1 MKALNKLFI
10 AAIAAISMTACNNE
24 LGEQQANNSG
34 IINFRMGIGAST
46 SSRIA
51 MDDDKYSATFAKGD
65 EVGIFVKDKDSYT
78 NIKYSTEDGTNWT
91 GGPIKAP
98 ADETYSY
105 TFYAYYPYNE
115 SNTDASSITTT
126 VKTDQG
132 TNGYIKNDFL
142 ISTATTSNTTV
153 NLPFD
158 HALSLVEVKLA
169 GDGAAEGATV
179 SILDVATDATIDLTT
194 STVTTGTT
202 KANVTMDA
210 LTGVAMKYRAIVPEQ
225 KISANTSIFKIVS
238 GGITYQASFNN
249 DVTFEKGKYLAM
261 IITLG
266 KDGTTAEIEITTG
279 ATIND
284 WTEGDGG
291 DVSVEEEPLILPFGD
306 ALTEVTSAPTSL
318 TADTWFGLKRKVDE
332 AGDIAYSI
340 ETDETTICGKA
351 AKLSYTSTWD
361 PTGGNNKT
369 GAAVNNSW
377 YIATLGYYHY
387 ASVNRSIYKV
397 TLKVKGDTNKAGT
410 VSKLVFTCRNADNSS
425 SFGAST
431 SSENFLATTVSVTPK
446 TANTW
451 EEYIFYINFNKKSTA
466 VGTVPTTDIDE
477 KGNNYAKRWIDSE
490 PSDYSKF
497 DLRIYTNDAATSS
510 VTSNKATI
518 YISDVVMEPYKAE

>member
-24 LGEQQANNSG
+24 LEEQQANNSG

-126 VKTDQG
+126 VKTDQE

-291 DVSVEEEPLILPFGD
+291 NVSTGVTEMDIPLPTDGEFTTINKNWSATTTSQQIPQTDPDGWYKRSGKTTATTAGYDSEEE
-306 ALTEVTSAPTSL
+306 ALT
-318 TADTWFGLKRKVDE
+318 
-332 AGDIAYSI
+332 I
-340 ETDETTICGKA
+340 TT
-351 AKLSYTSTWD
+351 
-361 PTGGNNKT
+361 
-369 GAAVNNSW
+369 
-377 YIATLGYYHY
+377 
-387 ASVNRSIYKV
+387 
-397 TLKVKGDTNKAGT
+397 
-410 VSKLVFTCRNADNSS
+410 
-425 SFGAST
+425 
-431 SSENFLATTVSVTPK
+431 
-446 TANTW
+446 
-451 EEYIFYINFNKKSTA
+451 
-466 VGTVPTTDIDE
+466 TTDI
-477 KGNNYAKRWIDSE
+477 KGSWNSDNVTFHTQTPFEQEYYTLSFDVKASEGTTNGVIGVGIASSNDNKVFQLYNTSWEDWGRNLNTYNNITGT
-490 PSDYSKF
+490 DYMS
-497 DLRIYTNDAATSS
+497 IS
-510 VTSNKATI
+510 VNLSFKQAYEGGTTGSTAPTYKSTG
-518 YISDVVMEPYKAE
+518 ISDVNGGINIIFYNYTGSATTLYIKNIKIKKAAGPAASE